1 MLSKE
6 VQVDKI
12 ELIACVSRLHCRRSS
27 LHLVYMSVVS
37 PRHENSLV
45 KAASTVPIKY
55 CREET
60 TEAKAVGKVGVE
72 MTEVEFKSLLMTTS
86 MVKTT
91 IHPAIESI
99 HFRVETT
106 SLPLLPSICTRTT

>member
-1 MLSKE
+1 M
-6 VQVDKI
+6 
-12 ELIACVSRLHCRRSS
+12 
-27 LHLVYMSVVS
+27 VYMSVVS

-45 KAASTVPIKY
+45 KAASKVPIKY
-55 CREET
+55 CREEK
-60 TEAKAVGKVGVE
+60 TEKKAVGCKVGVE

-91 IHPAIESI
+91 IYPAIESI